1 MKDDIDI
8 ILILIGVALGVALG
22 FMIKVW
28 MDTYILLSG
37 LPL

>member
-28 MDTYILLSG
+28 IDTYMLVGS
-37 LPL
+37 LPI

>member
-8 ILILIGVALGVALG
+8 ILILIGVGIGVGIG
-22 FMIKVW
+22 FLIKTW
-28 MDTYILLSG
+28 IDTYVLISG

>member
-8 ILILIGVALGVALG
+8 MLILIGVALGVALG

-28 MDTYILLSG
+28 IDTYILIGS
-37 LPL
+37 LPI

>member
-8 ILILIGVALGVALG
+8 MLILIGVGIGVALG

-28 MDTYILLSG
+28 IDTYMLVGS
-37 LPL
+37 LPI

>member
-28 MDTYILLSG
+28 IDTYMLIGS
-37 LPL
+37 LPI

>member
-28 MDTYILLSG
+28 IDTYMLIGS

>member
-28 MDTYILLSG
+28 IDTYVLIGS
-37 LPL
+37 LPI

>member
-8 ILILIGVALGVALG
+8 MLILIGVALGVALG

-28 MDTYILLSG
+28 IDTYMLVGS
-37 LPL
+37 LPI

>member
-8 ILILIGVALGVALG
+8 MLILIGVALGVALG

-28 MDTYILLSG
+28 IDTYVLIGS
-37 LPL
+37 LPI

>member
-8 ILILIGVALGVALG
+8 ILIFIGVALGVALG

-28 MDTYILLSG
+28 IDTYMLVGS
-37 LPL
+37 LPI